1 MRYHTHAE
9 TQGLRIVMPTK
20 RNWISPMNQPV
31 LTEEDGVDDVLLD
44 MSGEYLIR
52 DSYTEMLLECGML
65 RSDYE
70 EYS

>member
-1 MRYHTHAE
+1 
-9 TQGLRIVMPTK
+9 MPTK
-20 RNWISPMNQPV
+20 RNWVSPVNQPV